1 MWFVLFFIYW
11 FCTLILLTLLVGLI
25 FDLCW
30 MQAKGLNYLHN
41 LSPPIVHWDL
51 KTPNLLVDKNW
62 TVKVQFECYLFSL
75 KPVTKLNLRLIHYAQ
90 VCDFGLSRFKANT
103 FISSKSVAG
112 TVCLSL
118 SLRTIFVRL
127 KNLI

>member
-1 MWFVLFFIYW
+1 MALDVVCTIFYFILLVLH
-11 FCTLILLTLLVGLI
+11 LVLLTLLVSLI

-62 TVKVQFECYLFSL
+62 TVKVQF
-75 KPVTKLNLRLIHYAQ
+75 
-90 VCDFGLSRFKANT
+90 
-103 FISSKSVAG
+103 
-112 TVCLSL
+112 
-118 SLRTIFVRL
+118 
-127 KNLI
+127 